1 VVLQDALRRLSEKYT
16 LVLDC
21 SFVGRYRRFFELL
34 IYFRPLYKVST
45 RYGDLISNGKCTIT
59 PCAANLV

>member
-1 VVLQDALRRLSEKYT
+1 VSQDTLRRLPEKYT

-21 SFVGRYRRFFELL
+21 SFVCRYRRFFELL

-45 RYGDLISNGKCTIT
+45 RYGDLIDIGKCTIT
-59 PCAANLV
+59 SCAATLI